1 MSNRREFI
9 LGFLTISALGGVYP
23 ALADPQ
29 FAING
34 DDGSPVENFKMP
46 VELDPA
52 QLAGVVWKGAK
63 TADIAIYEFFDYN
76 CGYCRKAAYELDALL
91 AHDPGLRLGLVNNP
105 ILSLGSVQVAKIQ
118 QAILRLNGPDAAYAF
133 HMKMFER
140 HGQATGPAALDVV
153 RAMKL
158 DAHKIEEAA
167 DSSVVAD
174 VLSRQ
179 AHLASNAGMAMTP
192 SFVLAGTGIMGWP
205 GKQSLQDMIVA
216 ARKCDHPACK

>member
-9 LGFLTISALGGVYP
+9 LGLLTASAVGVTHP
-23 ALADPQ
+23 ALADQQ
-29 FAING
+29 FPIKG
-34 DDGSPVENFKMP
+34 DDGEPVENFKIP

-52 QLAGVVWKGAK
+52 QLAGIVWKGPK

-91 AHDPGLRLGLVNNP
+91 AHDTSLRLGLVNNP

-118 QAILRLNGPDAAYAF
+118 QAILRLNGPDAAYDF
-133 HMKMFER
+133 HMKMFVR
-140 HGQATGPAALDVV
+140 HGQATGPAALEVV

-158 DAHKIEEAA
+158 DARKIEEAA
-167 DSSVVAD
+167 DSSLVAD

-192 SFVLAGTGIMGWP
+192 SFVLAGTGVMGWP
-205 GKQSLQDMIVA
+205 GKQSLQDMIAA

>member
-52 QLAGVVWKGAK
+52 QLAGVVWKGSK
-63 TADIAIYEFFDYN
+63 TADISIYEFFDYN

-140 HGQATGPAALDVV
+140 HGQATGPAALEVV

-205 GKQSLQDMIVA
+205 GKQSLQVMIAA